1 MLSYSELSKGD
12 QIIMNGDPYEIVEAS
27 STVKARGSSVLQV
40 RIRNLKTGSVISDTF
55 HPSDSFE
62 EAQISKIAAK
72 FLYSHRGEYVFCEQD
87 NPSKR
92 FSLSEDKIGDKKSF
106 FKANQ
111 EVEAFVFENEVIN
124 VSLPIKI
131 NLKVTQAPPGIKG
144 DRSQSGTKIVTLESG
159 AKVNAPLFVESG
171 DIIEVNTESGEYV
184 RRIE

>member
-1 MLSYSELSKGD
+1 
-12 QIIMNGDPYEIVEAS
+12 MNGDPYEIIEAS

-40 RIRNLKTGSVISDTF
+40 RLRNLKTGSVISDTF

-62 EAQISKIAAK
+62 EAQITKMAAK
-72 FLYSHRGEYVFCEQD
+72 FLYGHRGEYVFCEEG
-87 NPSKR
+87 NPSNR
-92 FSLSEDKIGDKKSF
+92 FSLPEGKIGEKKNF
-106 FKANQ
+106 FKPNQ
-111 EVEAFVFENEVIN
+111 QVEALVFEDEVIN

-159 AKVNAPLFVESG
+159 AKINAPLFIESG
-171 DIIEVNTESGEYV
+171 DVIEVNTESGEYV